1 MIGDGEGLSLG
12 FCSIRPFVF
21 FIHWILL
28 HFIVCIFFAFFFFA
42 VSEFT
47 QQLSAIEDE
56 HAQQLQLLIETFRKK
71 NAELRKDRL
80 FLSNFEHCSH

>member
-1 MIGDGEGLSLG
+1 MKDCRWVSARYVLLFSSFIGFYFISL
-12 FCSIRPFVF
+12 FVF
-21 FIHWILL
+21 FLL
-28 HFIVCIFFAFFFFA
+28 LFFA